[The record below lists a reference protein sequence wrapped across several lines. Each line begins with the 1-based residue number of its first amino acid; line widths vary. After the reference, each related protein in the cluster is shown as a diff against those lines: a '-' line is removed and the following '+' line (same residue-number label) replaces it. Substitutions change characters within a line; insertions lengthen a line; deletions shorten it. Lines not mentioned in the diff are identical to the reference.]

1 MNNKINDL
9 IDLKEVN
16 KLLEGFNKATGFVTA
31 ILDLEGNV
39 LSQSGWRSIC
49 IEFHRKHPVTSKRC
63 TASDTILANEMDIGI
78 NYHAYKCL
86 NGLIDVAV
94 PLIIKGEHVA
104 NLFSGQFF
112 FEEPDIEYFRKQ
124 AKEFGFNEKKYIA
137 SLKEVPVVDEAKVK
151 VFMDFLL
158 NMTEFISE
166 LGFQK
171 QELAGLNLELEE
183 SSQNLIAANQELLN
197 KNRQLE
203 TSEKALKD
211 SETRW
216 QFAVDGSSL
225 GLWDWNISTDEIFF
239 SKQWKVMLGYDV
251 NEISGTIAERNRLI
265 HQDDRE
271 GFIADIRKH
280 LDGETELYT
289 NEHRILCKDN
299 TYKWIMDRGKVI
311 SRTDKG
317 KPLRMIGTH
326 TDITERKEAEE
337 EYLRLS
343 TAVQQNPSIIAI
355 TDKEGF
361 IQYVNPRFT
370 EVTGFSI
377 EETLGKDLNFLV
389 SSQQSE
395 LNIEDIWA
403 ALSEKEFWHDEI
415 QNKRKNGTYYWE
427 SVSLSPIRD
436 NRSNIINYVMIAEDI
451 TEKKKNE
458 MELQKSESM
467 KGLGK
472 LAGGIAH
479 DFNNILSGI
488 YGNVSLAMAKMDSN
502 HPAIKYLIDTNKSM
516 DRATKLT
523 RQLLT
528 FSKGGAPEFQT
539 VDLARIIKETVLFDL
554 SGSNIKPV
562 FQIEMNLNDSVVDS
576 GQIQQVFSN
585 LTINAKQATPMGGCI
600 YIEAEN
606 YVLTDNDETN
616 LMPGNYI
623 KVRFRDEGC
632 GIPEHNIERIFDPYF
647 TTKENGTGLGLATT
661 FSIIKQHK
669 GAIQLDSELGKGTTF
684 TLYLPAARKKSAFM
698 VQQEHKKE
706 QIKTHKTARILIMDD
721 EEMLRNMTSKML
733 NSMGYE
739 TVTSSDGNEAV
750 NKYSRSIEEKKVF
763 DLVLMDLTVPGGM
776 GGQEAV
782 TKILEIDKN
791 AKVIVLSGY
800 SSGSE
805 LSKYQEWGFSG
816 KIDKPFTMSKLKEEI
831 IKHLS

>member
-1 MNNKINDL
+1 MKNKINDL

-16 KLLEGFNKATGFVTA
+16 RLLEGFNKVTGFVTA
-31 ILDLEGNV
+31 ILDLEGHV

-49 IEFHRKHPVTSKRC
+49 TEFHREHPVTSKRC
-63 TASDTILANEMDIGI
+63 TASDTLLANKMDIGI
-78 NYHAYKCL
+78 HYHAYKCL

-94 PLIIKGEHVA
+94 PLIINGEHVA

-112 FEEPDIEYFRKQ
+112 FEEPDIEFFRKQ
-124 AKEFGFNEKKYIA
+124 AEEFGFNEKEYIK

-151 VFMDFLL
+151 VSMDFLL

-183 SSQNLIAANQELLN
+183 SSQNLRAANQELIN
-197 KNRQLE
+197 KNIQLE
-203 TSEKALKD
+203 NSEKALKD

-225 GLWDWNISTDEIFF
+225 GLWDWNIHTDEIFF
-239 SKQWKVMLGYDV
+239 SKQWKVMLGYDD

-265 HQDDRE
+265 HQDDKE
-271 GFIADIRKH
+271 DFFADIRKH
-280 LDGETELYT
+280 LEGDTEQYT
-289 NEHRILCKDN
+289 NEHRVLCKN
-299 TYKWIMDRGKVI
+299 NSYKWILDRGKVI
-311 SRTDKG
+311 SRRADG

-337 EYLRLS
+337 EYIRLS
-343 TAVQQNPSIIAI
+343 TAVQQSPSIIAI

-361 IQYVNPRFT
+361 IKYVNPRFS

-377 EETLGKDLNFLV
+377 EESLGKDLNFLL
-389 SSQQSE
+389 SSQPSE
-395 LNIEDIWA
+395 FNIEEIWA
-403 ALSEKEFWHDEI
+403 HLSEKEFWHDEI
-415 QNKRKNGTYYWE
+415 QNKKKNGTYYWE

-436 NRSNIINYVMIAEDI
+436 NRSNIINYVMVAEDI

-458 MELQKSESM
+458 LELQKSESL

-562 FQIEMNLNDSVVDS
+562 FQFEKDLNDSEVDS

-606 YVLTDNDETN
+606 YVLNDDHEIN
-616 LMPGNYI
+616 LKPGNYI
-623 KVRFRDEGC
+623 KIRFRDEGC
-632 GIPEHNIERIFDPYF
+632 GIPEQHIERIFDPYF
-647 TTKENGTGLGLATT
+647 TTKEHGTGLGLATT

-669 GAIQLDSELGKGTTF
+669 GAISIDSELGKGTTF
-684 TLYLPAARKKSAFM
+684 TLYLPAARKKSVLK
-698 VQQEHKKE
+698 VQQEHIKE
-706 QIKTHKTARILIMDD
+706 PFKTHKTARILIMDD
-721 EEMLRNMTSKML
+721 EEMLRKMTAKML
-733 NSMGYE
+733 QTMGYE
-739 TVTSSDGNEAV
+739 TDTSSDGNEAV
-750 NKYSRSIEEKKVF
+750 HKYSRSVEEKKTF

-776 GGQEAV
+776 GGKEAV
-782 TKILEIDKN
+782 AKILEIDKN

-805 LSKYQEWGFSG
+805 LSRYQEWGFSG
-816 KIDKPFTMSKLKEEI
+816 KIDKPFTMNKLKTEI
-831 IKHLS
+831 QRHLS